1 MDDMVILDCD
11 KERLKIIYKEITKK
25 LGSIKLE
32 VNKKSN
38 IYRLSNGVSFLGYT
52 YILNDNRLIIK
63 YNSNTIKK
71 VKRRLN
77 KLIKLDKVRYVK
89 SFNSYK
95 GYLYRSNTKLKV
107 SMLKRKL

>member
-1 MDDMVILDCD
+1 MSYMDDMLILDCD

-25 LGSIKLE
+25 LESIKLE

-38 IYRLSNGVSFLGYT
+38 IYRLSNDVSFLGYT
-52 YILNDNRLIIK
+52 YILNDNKLIIK

-71 VKRRLN
+71 VKRKLHKLN
-77 KLIKLDKVRYVK
+77 RVDKVGYIK

-95 GYLYRSNTKLKV
+95 GIYIRLILN
-107 SMLKRKL
+107 